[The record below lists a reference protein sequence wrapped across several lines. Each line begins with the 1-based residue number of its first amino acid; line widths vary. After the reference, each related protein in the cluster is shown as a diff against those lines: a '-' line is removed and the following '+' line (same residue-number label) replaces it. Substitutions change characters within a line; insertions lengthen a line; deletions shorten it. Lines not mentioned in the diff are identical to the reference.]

1 MHGTRRACVYIFW
14 LCRAAGGVWTRRGL
28 RAALFALALVAAM
41 AFLPRLV
48 RRLKG
53 PRFTEAAS
61 LRTRMA
67 GGEKILV
74 IDVRTAQEFSGQLG
88 HIPGAVNIPIAELPD
103 RIQELKN
110 TKVPILAV

>member
-1 MHGTRRACVYIFW
+1 M
-14 LCRAAGGVWTRRGL
+14 
-28 RAALFALALVAAM
+28 
-41 AFLPRLV
+41 
-48 RRLKG
+48 
-53 PRFTEAAS
+53 
-61 LRTRMA
+61 
-67 GGEKILV
+67 ILV